1 MRALVDATEALVAP
15 PTLSVDDGFRAGIVA
30 RLTADIGAV
39 LEGSP
44 PPSGPPLVV
53 SLPVLRQARNR
64 PESLADRGKP
74 FVWKPVFV
82 RRSLGLAALDACVAG
97 RFRTP
102 GQAVGPVAMDSVA
115 RWEETGWRTF
125 HWEPWFAGLA
135 PGARAMVLAEAV
147 GWATSVWSSLDW
159 EVIGTRVQIGGL
171 DDQWNGPVPGGVR
184 LKGRS
189 ELGVPLGAGSVALVS
204 VSGGCPGEF
213 WAEELAYLALVA
225 ALHRPSRPVPAR
237 VLGLWPDA
245 GVQSHVEVGG
255 EILADAAT
263 RVVST
268 VAAMVEAQSA
278 AAA

>member
-1 MRALVDATEALVAP
+1 MRSLVDATGALVAP
-15 PTLSVDDGFRAGIVA
+15 PALTVDEGFRAGIVQQ
-30 RLTADIGAV
+30 LTADIGAV
-39 LEGSP
+39 LAGSR
-44 PPSGPPLVV
+44 SGEPLVV
-53 SLPVLRQARNR
+53 SLPILRQARNR
-64 PESLADRGKP
+64 PESLAADGEP
-74 FVWKPVFV
+74 FAWKPVFV

-102 GQAVGPVAMDSVA
+102 GQAAGPVALASVA

-171 DDQWNGPVPGGVR
+171 DDQWNCPAPGGVR

-189 ELGVPLGAGSVALVS
+189 ELGVPLGAGAVALAS
-204 VSGGCPGEF
+204 VSSGCPGER

-245 GVQSHVEVGG
+245 GVQSHVEVGE
-255 EILADAAT
+255 EILTDAAT

-268 VAAMVEAQSA
+268 VTAMVEARSA

>member
-1 MRALVDATEALVAP
+1 MRPLVDAGEALVAP
-15 PTLSVDDGFRAGIVA
+15 PTLSVDAGRRAGMA
-30 RLTADIGAV
+30 QQLTADIGSVMAV
-39 LEGSP
+39 S
-44 PPSGPPLVV
+44 PSGGPLVV

-64 PESLADRGKP
+64 PESVADSGEP
-74 FVWKPVFV
+74 FAWKPAFV
-82 RRSLGLAALDACVAG
+82 RRSLGLAALDACAAG

-102 GQAVGPVAMDSVA
+102 GQAVGPVAGASVA

-147 GWATSVWSSLDW
+147 GWATAVWSSFDW

-171 DDQWNGPVPGGVR
+171 DDQWSCPAPGGVL

-189 ELGVPLGAGSVALVS
+189 ELSVPLGAGAVALVS
-204 VSGGCPGEF
+204 VSSGCPGEL

-225 ALHRPSRPVPAR
+225 ALRRPSRPVPAR
-237 VLGLWPDA
+237 VLGLWLDA
-245 GVQSHVEVGG
+245 GAQCHVEIGA
-255 EILADAAT
+255 EILTDAAA

-268 VAAMVEAQSA
+268 VTAMVEARA
-278 AAA
+278 AVAA